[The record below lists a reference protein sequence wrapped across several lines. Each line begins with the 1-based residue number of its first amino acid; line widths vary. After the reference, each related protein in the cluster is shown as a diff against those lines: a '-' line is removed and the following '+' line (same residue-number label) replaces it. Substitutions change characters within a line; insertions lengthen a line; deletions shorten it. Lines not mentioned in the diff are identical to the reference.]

1 MTNCKGRAM
10 VRYLA
15 LVSLAVAVVT
25 GAALAQTANPP
36 AGSASDPVAA
46 EKASL
51 EQQLAE
57 QQARNEALRQ
67 RITKLEQVLSTD
79 VCNNPE
85 AAAILK
91 ESVAPAQPTQTQ

>member
-1 MTNCKGRAM
+1 M
-10 VRYLA
+10 
-15 LVSLAVAVVT
+15 
-25 GAALAQTANPP
+25 AQTANPP